1 MISFEVEETLG
12 FFQVIGVR
20 IHHVSRYI
28 SQDAKSILKVSKVQ
42 ELQYD
47 QTVANCSTSY
57 KAVGSLDVGSF
68 VDGVGKWLYHWHEV
82 SISCANA
89 DEMFKQNKDLALGEE
104 PSWTPEKLAE
114 VNAAQSIYLPACEM
128 LKQMDGVGLD
138 NDNEIDAKAA
148 ERHTEEEPEPAP
160 YFFW

>member
-1 MISFEVEETLG
+1 MISFEVEEALS

-28 SQDAKSILKVSKVQ
+28 SQNAESILKVSKVH

-47 QTVANCSTSY
+47 QTVADRSTSY
-57 KAVGSLDVGSF
+57 KAIGSLDAGTF

-89 DEMFKQNKDLALGEE
+89 DEMFKQNLVLGEK
-104 PSWTPEKLAE
+104 PSWTPEKL
-114 VNAAQSIYLPACEM
+114 S
-128 LKQMDGVGLD
+128 
-138 NDNEIDAKAA
+138 
-148 ERHTEEEPEPAP
+148 
-160 YFFW
+160 